1 MKKDLQILWAAFK
14 YHCRRI
20 AKLFK
25 EQKYNHDDQ
34 SNYYLDG
41 EYQSVL
47 YWPAYRRW
55 QTKRF
60 DRGQVNVGTDLF
72 EKDTNISSRTKK

>member
-1 MKKDLQILWAAFK
+1 MKDLQILWAAMK

-25 EQKYNHDDQ
+25 EHKYNHDDQ

-47 YWPAYRRW
+47 YWRAYQSW
-55 QTKRF
+55 QEKRF
-60 DRGQVNVGTDLF
+60 GRGLCNVGTDLF
-72 EKDTNISSRTKK
+72 EEETHISSEQK